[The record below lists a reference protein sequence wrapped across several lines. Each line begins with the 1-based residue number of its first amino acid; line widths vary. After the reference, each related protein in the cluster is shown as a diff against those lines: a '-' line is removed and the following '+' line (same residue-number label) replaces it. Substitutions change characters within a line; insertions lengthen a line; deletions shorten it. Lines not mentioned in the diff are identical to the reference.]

1 MVFKIIAIILLSLYF
16 LFNLFLSI
24 LQYKYRD
31 RPVPEELND
40 IYDFETYQ
48 KWKQYSAEKIK
59 VGLISSVVSFVIILT
74 ILISDV
80 LAIITKDITNEYT
93 SAIIVLAIYIGINTI
108 TNCIFNYINDIKIEG
123 KYGFNKMTMKTFIAD
138 QIKSLLIVAALF
150 IGLTCLFIALYNG
163 MGDYIL
169 ILFTGILFV
178 FVLFIG
184 FLYPFF
190 SKLFNKFTPL
200 EDGELKTS
208 LINLL
213 ESHNYHV
220 KDIKVMDASRRTTK
234 LNAYF
239 TGFGKTKTIVLYD
252 NLLKTMSN
260 EQIISVFAHEMGH
273 GLHKDTLKNNITSLL
288 GISIYVV
295 FAWLLARFPSIYCD
309 FGFITINYGFAFLL
323 LVNVAL
329 PFVATLL
336 GFLTN
341 YLSRKAEYRA
351 DEQAVIEGYSEH
363 LISALKVLSK
373 ENFSNLNPHPLIVLL
388 SYSHP
393 TLLQRIRHIR
403 DFDGKRN
410 K

>member
-323 LVNVAL
+323 LVNVVL

-393 TLLQRIRHIR
+393 TLLQRIRYIR